1 MSELTVHQGRQVRKL
16 AFRAPAE
23 LSELLGEELMPETPC
38 GGNGTCGKCAV
49 YATGAFSPEPDE
61 AGRVLACQ
69 AVVTGDGE
77 GYLPTAYCSDPQGMG
92 IHFTDTACQV
102 WIDYLRTHTD

>member
-77 GYLPTAYCSDPQGMG
+77 VYLPSRRSVRQ
-92 IHFTDTACQV
+92 I
-102 WIDYLRTHTD
+102 